1 VKNVAVIFG
10 GRSGE
15 HEVSLQSAKYIMDMI
30 DKEIYNVIPIGIT
43 KDGQWFTGPN
53 VREGL
58 LQGEVFGH
66 PLSIRLF
73 GKDRGFMVKKDD
85 GWQELAI
92 DVVFPCIHGS
102 YGEDGCLQGLLEI
115 LNIPYVGS
123 GVLGSAV
130 GMDKGMMK
138 TIFTQKGLPVG
149 PYITFNKY
157 QWEREKD
164 LLFEQIESF
173 GYPLFIKPANLGS
186 SVGITKAK
194 NSEDLLRGV
203 ELALQYDL
211 KIVVEK
217 GLIAREL
224 ECSVLGN
231 NELFVSTVGEII
243 PGNEFYDYNA
253 KYIDDNSQIIIPAK
267 ISSEVEKE
275 IQRLAKAAFRALDCC
290 GLARVDFFYDHQGN
304 IWLNEINTLPGF
316 TRISMYPKLIEASGI
331 KGKELVMELIRL
343 ALERK
348 EELDKLRRDF

>member
-1 VKNVAVIFG
+1 MKNVAVIFG

-30 DKEIYNVIPIGIT
+30 DRELYNVVPIKVT
-43 KDGQWFTGPN
+43 KEGEWFTDFKPI
-53 VREGL
+53 
-58 LQGEVFGH
+58 
-66 PLSIRLF
+66 SIRLF
-73 GKDRGFMVKKDD
+73 GQNRGFMVKGEN
-85 GWQELAI
+85 GWEDLEI
-92 DVVFPCIHGS
+92 DVVFPCIHGT

-138 TIFTQKGLPVG
+138 RIFAQKGLPVG
-149 PYITFNKY
+149 PYISFNNY
-157 QWEREKD
+157 QWQRDRES
-164 LLFEQIESF
+164 LIQEMEAL
-173 GYPLFIKPANLGS
+173 GYPLFVKPANLGS
-186 SVGITKAK
+186 SVGISKAK
-194 NSEDLLRGV
+194 NREDLLKGV
-203 ELALQYDL
+203 ELALQYDI

-231 NELFVSTVGEII
+231 NELFVSIVGEIV

-253 KYIDDNSQIIIPAK
+253 KYIDDNSKIIIPAE
-267 ISSEVEKE
+267 ISLEVERE
-275 IQRLAKAAFRALDCC
+275 IQRLAKEAFRALDCY
-290 GLARVDFFYDHQGN
+290 GLARVDFFYDNQGN
-304 IWLNEINTLPGF
+304 IWLNEINTIPGF

-331 KGKELVMELIRL
+331 NGKELVMKLIEL

-348 EELDKLRRDF
+348 EEIAKLRRDF